1 MYVCIYICIYIIM
14 YIFVEP
20 SLHCFGDWH
29 TTYWLYNDWVTCCY
43 IITCLCFKRHVLPWR
58 AFLHV
63 VHLDMLLRG
72 CCIAAFSGTAGLS
85 SAASA
90 AMAAQPQGVISGLL
104 HICYGTHTHTF
115 VDLARVSQRLTSCFP
130 LCSLCMV
137 DTRRKEPQNMQRA
150 RHKHEEPCLSSLTAE
165 TCGLNILHLPRS
177 L

>member
-1 MYVCIYICIYIIM
+1 M

-104 HICYGTHTHTF
+104 HICYGTHTHTPLLTWHGSVSDSRPVSLF
-115 VDLARVSQRLTSCFP
+115 VRSAWLILGEKNRKKCSVQDTNMRNRAFPLVLLRHAVSTSCTFLEAYKSP
-130 LCSLCMV
+130 GREAS
-137 DTRRKEPQNMQRA
+137 Q
-150 RHKHEEPCLSSLTAE
+150 
-165 TCGLNILHLPRS
+165 
-177 L
+177 